1 MKRFLLTTFAL
12 GMAAGVASASD
23 QTAFKSEKEKIS
35 YAIGV
40 NLGNNWK
47 RQDIEVDL
55 DALRKGLEHALSGEK
70 TLISEQ
76 EMQDTLR
83 EYQKTLMA
91 KREEKRKK
99 EAEENGK
106 KAAAF
111 LEENK
116 SKEGVK
122 VLPSGLQYKVIK
134 EGEGESPKPND
145 TVKVNYRGTL
155 IDGTEFDSSYS
166 RNEPA
171 TFAVNRVIKGWQEG
185 LQLMKPGAKYQFF
198 IPPDLGYGE
207 FGSPPKIGPNSAL
220 IFDVELLEVTPAAP
234 PPAPQPITS
243 DIIKVPS
250 AEELKRGAK
259 IETIKAEDLE
269 KEIEKARKAEAEKK
283 AKEQA
288 PK

>member
-12 GMAAGVASASD
+12 GMAAGVASAND
-23 QTAFKSEKEKIS
+23 QIAFKSEKEKIS

-55 DALRKGLEHALSGEK
+55 DALRKGLEHVLSGEK
-70 TLISEQ
+70 TLITEQ

-99 EAEENGK
+99 EAEENGE

-283 AKEQA
+283 AK
-288 PK
+288 